1 MQKLLRQPVW
11 APSFALLGIVL
22 VYMEYST
29 RARGFIA
36 FIPEQGP
43 QEIISATHR
52 PGLYWL
58 LTSGA
63 MIVGVLC
70 LALSAGAA
78 YLLIRG
84 IREEGFAPIF
94 ATNLFGKIAF
104 AIGLVVMLAVLIV
117 GKCSHQ

>member
-1 MQKLLRQPVW
+1 MLKLVRQPVW
-11 APSFALLGIVL
+11 APFFALFGIVL
-22 VYMEYST
+22 VQLGYSA
-29 RARGFIA
+29 RLRGFVT
-36 FIPEQGP
+36 FIPEHGP
-43 QEIISATHR
+43 QQIISATHS

-58 LTSGA
+58 LSSGA

-104 AIGLVVMLAVLIV
+104 AIGFVVMLAVLIV